1 MVAGHLNVPRLR
13 QANATRACNSN
24 MQNGKMNEVW
34 RVQVKMKTQGNAAK
48 CKHDSRTCVGD
59 IRNLT
64 ANLRLKLT
72 CKGNSECSVS
82 FAREKRM
89 RKHTRS
95 VQGPDT
101 RGKMKSWW
109 STHTP
114 CRELKAK
121 SNVHRTN
128 VKTHEKDMP
137 ATLCKIDYAKLQKR
151 ARMRSSIN
159 TTYVN
164 RSWPSAFAHGAHLTT
179 TTD

>member
-72 CKGNSECSVS
+72 CKGNSECILCKRKAYAQTHKIR
-82 FAREKRM
+82 ARTWYT
-89 RKHTRS
+89 RKNEIHES
-95 VQGPDT
+95 ENSCHV
-101 RGKMKSWW
+101 
-109 STHTP
+109 
-114 CRELKAK
+114 CA
-121 SNVHRTN
+121 
-128 VKTHEKDMP
+128 KTHKQGSQLMSNNAASSTNHPHVNMP
-137 ATLCKIDYAKLQKR
+137 GLQR
-151 ARMRSSIN
+151 H
-159 TTYVN
+159 TTSLV
-164 RSWPSAFAHGAHLTT
+164 TT
-179 TTD
+179 TAN